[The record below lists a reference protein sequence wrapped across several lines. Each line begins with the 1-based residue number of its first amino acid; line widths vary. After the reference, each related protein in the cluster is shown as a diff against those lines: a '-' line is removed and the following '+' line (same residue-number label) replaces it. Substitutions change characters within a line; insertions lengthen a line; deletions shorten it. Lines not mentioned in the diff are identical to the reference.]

1 MKKNYLFKLL
11 LSVALLIGGCGCVM
25 AQDGKAKAEELFRFL
40 MDGKGDS
47 VHVRLTEDIRS
58 KIAPAVFSETPKQLE
73 AQFGSFQSKGP
84 WGTSTNGD
92 MTVYYCDVRF
102 ERSALRFFTVFNKD
116 GRANTVRFVPA
127 TPAAKSTTDNLFNND
142 KMAESSFELISGKYK
157 LPAVLTLPKAGKKV
171 PVVILV
177 HGSGPNDRDESIG
190 PNKPFREL
198 AHELALRGVAVLR
211 YDKRTLVYPS
221 SWESVAGKGTFMDET
236 VEDALAA
243 IDWVRGHASVD
254 STKVYILG
262 HSLGATLAPLI
273 AQQAHN
279 RLAGVIM
286 LSAAA
291 RPMEDLIWEQVT
303 YLSTLPGNNQYGAD
317 KLQQLK
323 KQVDNVKVAGTRKF
337 NAELGGPMN
346 ASESYWVFAHN
357 YNPLKTVAK
366 LRLRMLL
373 LQGERDYQVTMN
385 DFSLWKSALQKRRN
399 VFLKSYPELN
409 HLYQRGVGKSTPGE
423 YMKSDS
429 IPAYVMNDVAC
440 WVVTGLLK

>member
-127 TPAAKSTTDNLFNND
+127 TPAAKSTTDNLLNND

-157 LPAVLTLPKAGKKV
+157 LPAVLTLPKGAKKV

-198 AHELALRGVAVLR
+198 AHELALRGVAVVR
-211 YDKRTLVYPS
+211 
-221 SWESVAGKGTFMDET
+221 
-236 VEDALAA
+236 
-243 IDWVRGHASVD
+243 WVRGHASVD

-323 KQVDNVKVAGTRKF
+323 KQVDNVKVAGSRKF
-337 NAELGGPMN
+337 NVELGGPMN

-423 YMKSDS
+423 YMKPDS
-429 IPAYVMNDVAC
+429 IPA
-440 WVVTGLLK
+440 

>member
-1 MKKNYLFKLL
+1 MKKNYLFKL
-11 LSVALLIGGCGCVM
+11 S
-25 AQDGKAKAEELFRFL
+25 
-40 MDGKGDS
+40 
-47 VHVRLTEDIRS
+47 
-58 KIAPAVFSETPKQLE
+58 
-73 AQFGSFQSKGP
+73 
-84 WGTSTNGD
+84 
-92 MTVYYCDVRF
+92 
-102 ERSALRFFTVFNKD
+102 
-116 GRANTVRFVPA
+116 
-127 TPAAKSTTDNLFNND
+127 
-142 KMAESSFELISGKYK
+142 
-157 LPAVLTLPKAGKKV
+157 AVLTLPKGAKKV

-211 YDKRTLVYPS
+211 
-221 SWESVAGKGTFMDET
+221 
-236 VEDALAA
+236 
-243 IDWVRGHASVD
+243 WVRGHASVD

>member
-116 GRANTVRFVPA
+116 GRVNTVRFVPA
-127 TPAAKSTTDNLFNND
+127 TPAAKSTTDNLLNND

-211 YDKRTLVYPS
+211 
-221 SWESVAGKGTFMDET
+221 
-236 VEDALAA
+236 
-243 IDWVRGHASVD
+243 WVRGHASVD

-303 YLSTLPGNNQYGAD
+303 YLSTLPGNDQYGAD

-337 NAELGGPMN
+337 NVELGGPMN

-423 YMKSDS
+423 YMKPDS

>member
-190 PNKPFREL
+190 PNKPFKEL
-198 AHELALRGVAVLR
+198 AHELALRGV
-211 YDKRTLVYPS
+211 
-221 SWESVAGKGTFMDET
+221 
-236 VEDALAA
+236 
-243 IDWVRGHASVD
+243 
-254 STKVYILG
+254 
-262 HSLGATLAPLI
+262 
-273 AQQAHN
+273 
-279 RLAGVIM
+279 
-286 LSAAA
+286 
-291 RPMEDLIWEQVT
+291 
-303 YLSTLPGNNQYGAD
+303 
-317 KLQQLK
+317 
-323 KQVDNVKVAGTRKF
+323 
-337 NAELGGPMN
+337 
-346 ASESYWVFAHN
+346 SYYF
-357 YNPLKTVAK
+357 T
-366 LRLRMLL
+366 
-373 LQGERDYQVTMN
+373 
-385 DFSLWKSALQKRRN
+385 
-399 VFLKSYPELN
+399 
-409 HLYQRGVGKSTPGE
+409 
-423 YMKSDS
+423 
-429 IPAYVMNDVAC
+429 
-440 WVVTGLLK
+440 

>member
-1 MKKNYLFKLL
+1 MKKNYLF
-11 LSVALLIGGCGCVM
+11 
-25 AQDGKAKAEELFRFL
+25 
-40 MDGKGDS
+40 
-47 VHVRLTEDIRS
+47 
-58 KIAPAVFSETPKQLE
+58 
-73 AQFGSFQSKGP
+73 
-84 WGTSTNGD
+84 
-92 MTVYYCDVRF
+92 
-102 ERSALRFFTVFNKD
+102 
-116 GRANTVRFVPA
+116 
-127 TPAAKSTTDNLFNND
+127 
-142 KMAESSFELISGKYK
+142 K
-157 LPAVLTLPKAGKKV
+157 LPAVLTLPKGAKKV

-190 PNKPFREL
+190 PNKPFKEL

-337 NAELGGPMN
+337 NVELGGPMN

-429 IPAYVMNDVAC
+429 IPDYVMNDVAC

>member
-102 ERSALRFFTVFNKD
+102 ECSALRFFTVFNKD

-127 TPAAKSTTDNLFNND
+127 TPAAKSTTDNLLNND

-211 YDKRTLVYPS
+211 
-221 SWESVAGKGTFMDET
+221 
-236 VEDALAA
+236 
-243 IDWVRGHASVD
+243 WVRGHASVD

>member
-102 ERSALRFFTVFNKD
+102 ECSALRFFTVFNKD

-127 TPAAKSTTDNLFNND
+127 TPAAKSTTDNLLNND

-211 YDKRTLVYPS
+211 
-221 SWESVAGKGTFMDET
+221 
-236 VEDALAA
+236 
-243 IDWVRGHASVD
+243 WVRGHASVD

-423 YMKSDS
+423 YMKPDS

>member
-1 MKKNYLFKLL
+1 MKKNYL
-11 LSVALLIGGCGCVM
+11 
-25 AQDGKAKAEELFRFL
+25 
-40 MDGKGDS
+40 
-47 VHVRLTEDIRS
+47 
-58 KIAPAVFSETPKQLE
+58 
-73 AQFGSFQSKGP
+73 
-84 WGTSTNGD
+84 
-92 MTVYYCDVRF
+92 
-102 ERSALRFFTVFNKD
+102 
-116 GRANTVRFVPA
+116 
-127 TPAAKSTTDNLFNND
+127 
-142 KMAESSFELISGKYK
+142 YK

-211 YDKRTLVYPS
+211 
-221 SWESVAGKGTFMDET
+221 
-236 VEDALAA
+236 
-243 IDWVRGHASVD
+243 WVRGHASVD

-303 YLSTLPGNNQYGAD
+303 YLSTLPGNDQYGAD

-337 NAELGGPMN
+337 NVELGGPMN

-423 YMKSDS
+423 YMKPDS